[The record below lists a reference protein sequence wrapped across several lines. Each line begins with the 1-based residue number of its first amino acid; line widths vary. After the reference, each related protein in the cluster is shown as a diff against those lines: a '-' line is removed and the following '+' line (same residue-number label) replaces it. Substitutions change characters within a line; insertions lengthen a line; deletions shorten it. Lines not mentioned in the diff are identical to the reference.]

1 MAEAMVSCE
10 RSLAT
15 LWSQI
20 EEYCYAAFFD
30 PLTGRITVAAIS
42 IASVVAFTSIK
53 ASKLGVA
60 ATKEAFGAT
69 GCTRSYFVAAKLFTA
84 TE

>member
-1 MAEAMVSCE
+1 
-10 RSLAT
+10 
-15 LWSQI
+15 
-20 EEYCYAAFFD
+20 
-30 PLTGRITVAAIS
+30 LTGRITVAAIS